1 MSSKGLKPAIARP
14 SARDALAAADAVA
27 QQAGLPPAALAPSA
41 KPRPPASKE
50 DSSAA
55 PIDAGEELVQ
65 VNIRVRRGLG
75 DQLADRARAE
85 GTTQKVLICRA
96 LAAAGFLV
104 HPDDLRTTPP
114 PRRRGS
120 GQRIVSGS

>member
-1 MSSKGLKPAIARP
+1 MPPKGLKPAIARP

-27 QQAGLPPAALAPSA
+27 QQAGLPPAALAPPA
-41 KPRPPASKE
+41 APRPPSPKDGSPAVVSDAS
-50 DSSAA
+50 
-55 PIDAGEELVQ
+55 EELVQ

-75 DQLADRARAE
+75 DQLADRARTE

-104 HPDDLRTTPP
+104 HQDDLRATPP

-120 GQRIVSGS
+120 T

>member
-1 MSSKGLKPAIARP
+1 MPPKGLKPAIARP

-41 KPRPPASKE
+41 ALRPPVSKNESPAAS
-50 DSSAA
+50 S
-55 PIDAGEELVQ
+55 DADEELVQ
-65 VNIRVRRGLG
+65 VNIRVRRSLG

-96 LAAAGFLV
+96 LAAAGFPV
-104 HPDDLRTTPP
+104 HQDDLRATPP

-120 GQRIVSGS
+120 M

>member
-1 MSSKGLKPAIARP
+1 MPPKGLKPAIARP

-27 QQAGLPPAALAPSA
+27 RQAGLPPAALAPPA
-41 KPRPPASKE
+41 ALRPPVSKGEPPADAS
-50 DSSAA
+50 DVN
-55 PIDAGEELVQ
+55 EELVQ

-104 HPDDLRTTPP
+104 HQDDPRATPP

-120 GQRIVSGS
+120 T

>member
-1 MSSKGLKPAIARP
+1 MPSKGLKSAITRP

-27 QQAGLPPAALAPSA
+27 QQTGLPPAALSPRPSA
-41 KPRPPASKE
+41 LATE
-50 DSSAA
+50 TTE
-55 PIDAGEELVQ
+55 EELVQ

-85 GTTQKVLICRA
+85 GTTQKVLLCRA
-96 LAAAGFLV
+96 LAAVGFNV
-104 HPDDLRTTPP
+104 HPDDLKATPA

-120 GQRIVSGS
+120 N

>member
-1 MSSKGLKPAIARP
+1 MPPKGLKPAIARP

-27 QQAGLPPAALAPSA
+27 RQAGLPPSAL
-41 KPRPPASKE
+41 RPPVSKGE
-50 DSSAA
+50 PPA
-55 PIDAGEELVQ
+55 DAGDVNEELVQ
-65 VNIRVRRGLG
+65 LNIRVRRGLG

-96 LAAAGFLV
+96 LAAAGFVV
-104 HPDDLRTTPP
+104 HPGDLRGTPP

-120 GQRIVSGS
+120 A